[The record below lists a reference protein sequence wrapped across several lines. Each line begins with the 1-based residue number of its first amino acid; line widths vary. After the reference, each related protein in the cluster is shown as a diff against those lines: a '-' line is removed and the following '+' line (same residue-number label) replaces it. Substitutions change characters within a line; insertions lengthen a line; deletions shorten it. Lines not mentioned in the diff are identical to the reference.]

1 MRGGARVLP
10 GARCFRGA
18 ARRRFLSWAVWLFL
32 AWAARAVFAVRR
44 GGFWCGRRLFAQP
57 FGGALAPLGSP
68 PGFAAGFAP
77 DFAAVIPRAGLCAG
91 LLCRAR
97 ARIINFSLI

>member
-1 MRGGARVLP
+1 MRGGAAAVL
-10 GARCFRGA
+10 GAGGGCFGRARRGGFGVRGA
-18 ARRRFLSWAVWLFL
+18 AVLGGAARQFL
-32 AWAARAVFAVRR
+32 AWATRR
-44 GGFWCGRRLFAQP
+44 FAQP

-68 PGFAAGFAP
+68 PCFVPGFAP
-77 DFAAVIPRAGLCAG
+77 CFAAVIPRAGLCAG